1 MIILTII
8 CLSFTTIFIQKN
20 IDKNYN
26 ENNINYQNLDIL
38 KYIYAILI
46 IKINEKKINYL
57 AN

>member
-1 MIILTII
+1 M
-8 CLSFTTIFIQKN
+8 IFIQKN